1 MTEHMLKMSTKKPKA
16 VFICRNM
23 GTVLDVYCEAVMK
36 KLRES
41 LDFVD
46 PITKEEEI
54 YARRM
59 SFLPS
64 SMLSRHGECFT

>member
-1 MTEHMLKMSTKKPKA
+1 
-16 VFICRNM
+16 M

-54 YARRM
+54 YARRDE
-59 SFLPS
+59 LS
-64 SMLSRHGECFT
+64 SVEYAFSTWECFT